1 MAARPS
7 HVYARRLAKPALEVA
22 AGPLGRGSLGTVGAG
37 AGRGHLLSTAAA
49 EGLKLAWP
57 SALLSFCTGI
67 DRHS

>member
-22 AGPLGRGSLGTVGAG
+22 AGPLGRGGFGTVGAG
-37 AGRGHLLSTAAA
+37 AGRGHLLSTAAG
-49 EGLKLAWP
+49 GLKLAWTR
-57 SALLSFCTGI
+57 AVLAFCTGI